1 VPDWYAVGV
10 GFARNGLL
18 VLRTIDSGQ
27 YQFFVARFLASR
39 ATDDL

>member
-1 VPDWYAVGV
+1 V

-27 YQFFVARFLASR
+27 YQFFVAGFWIEPAKPLRN
-39 ATDDL
+39 